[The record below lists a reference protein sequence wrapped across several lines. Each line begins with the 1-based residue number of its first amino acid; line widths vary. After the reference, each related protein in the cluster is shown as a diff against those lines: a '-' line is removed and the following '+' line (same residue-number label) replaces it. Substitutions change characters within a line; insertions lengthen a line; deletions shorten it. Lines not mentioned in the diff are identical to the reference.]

1 MSALDDF
8 INEIRCYDENWFDEL
23 QGRSAK
29 QELSALRSRIAE
41 LEALTTWQPIETTPD
56 SGEILAYKKVCEI
69 DALNYSVSYD
79 AYEVIDGYFAHDGLM
94 LPTHWMPLP
103 KPPEEQE

>member
-41 LEALTTWQPIETTPD
+41 LEALTTWQPISSAPKDGLRIRLCENPQGVTGRWRTINGR
-56 SGEILAYKKVCEI
+56 SGWFSE
-69 DALNYSVSYD
+69 
-79 AYEVIDGYFAHDGLM
+79 GYFIK
-94 LPTHWMPLP
+94 PTHWMPLLEPP
-103 KPPEEQE
+103 KEQE